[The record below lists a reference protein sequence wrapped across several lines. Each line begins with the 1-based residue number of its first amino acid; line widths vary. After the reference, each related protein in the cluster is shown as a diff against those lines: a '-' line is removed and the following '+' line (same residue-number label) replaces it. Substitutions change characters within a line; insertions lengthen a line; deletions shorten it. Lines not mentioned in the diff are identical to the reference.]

1 MTRQSLKLFL
11 AIAVCIGCTCG
22 TMQLSGGNSS
32 ETNNGITIAVVNQAI
47 TGMTH
52 PGARMGLYKTDFV
65 PYLDTNPVPS
75 AVADDSG
82 YFTFGQL
89 SAGSYNLLA
98 YDAIKAEGLFVSSI
112 PVTADSSFQL
122 NYPSYVRLGFLQG
135 TATTPDGNPLLW
147 GYVFIPGSPFY
158 VNTGDKGNFLLGE
171 IPEGEY
177 ILQLRTYSQPDSQPV
192 LFPMPVPGPANLL
205 FSDSSQVTILGDTVI
220 IWHR

>member
-1 MTRQSLKLFL
+1 
-11 AIAVCIGCTCG
+11 
-22 TMQLSGGNSS
+22 MQLSGGNSS